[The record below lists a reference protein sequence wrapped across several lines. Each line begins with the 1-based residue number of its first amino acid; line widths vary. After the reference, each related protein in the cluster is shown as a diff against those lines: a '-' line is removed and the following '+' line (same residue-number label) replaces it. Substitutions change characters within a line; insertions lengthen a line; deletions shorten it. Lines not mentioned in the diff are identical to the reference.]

1 MECVHSRHWCS
12 ANFDHISAYRIIAT
26 DMAVHFILLD
36 KFSKLLETYALIE
49 GETRTALAEPVK
61 RDCIDNE
68 A

>member
-49 GETRTALAEPVK
+49 GETHSLEVGPVT
-61 RDCIDNE
+61 RDRIGNE